1 METHFIVLMV
11 QIIVLS
17 LLWILISTKSL
28 PFITTSG
35 QTGTGLPDNYFL
47 ISKND
52 KIASSG
58 VMFDDSKAAGPNII
72 WSSEKI
78 TSMIDGMKNGSG
90 CPECFSTQ
98 DILNL
103 IKNNPQGLTKDDIIF
118 LISQNQTGVPQIS
131 PQGLTEAD
139 VLKLIT
145 DNQNS
150 LPTQGVTQADVLK
163 LISDKQQPKVYFDVS
178 RNSSQKVVGMINYA
192 VVNVSSMDSAMN
204 ISTGIFTCPTKGLYR
219 MTFTGMRYYFFDL
232 ATETSI
238 LMKRNNIQVALTAT
252 PREDNLINL
261 TGKAPS
267 GSILTMDILID
278 LNVGD
283 KVHCEIATGGLF
295 DAPEQYVTHFTGELI
310 IEK

>member
-28 PFITTSG
+28 PFINASG

-139 VLKLIT
+139 VLKLI
-145 DNQNS
+145 
-150 LPTQGVTQADVLK
+150 
-163 LISDKQQPKVYFDVS
+163 SDKQQPKVYFDVS

-219 MTFTGMRYYFFDL
+219 MTFTGMRYYFIDF
-232 ATETSI
+232 AIETSI

-252 PREDNLINL
+252 PREDNPINL